1 MKKNL
6 LTKSMMVLSAVTMI
20 AGASPI
26 VMANGETLEDTTEIV
41 SAEVEPT
48 EMVNDVEETT
58 ETEAVEVEI
67 EETTEEAAEYPK
79 VGGTEV
85 EDEDEAE
92 YPEAD
97 GTEVVEETTEDEDG
111 TPETDDSWM
120 EGGVPLG
127 VDNRHFTT
135 VDNEEGHHILNWL
148 VMIYGFDWT
157 ETVAHDVT
165 YVAPTESGL
174 ALNEQQIITQGKD
187 GTGSAQYKKH
197 QNPITKEIII
207 EGLEEAK
214 TKALAQAQASVVNG
228 VVAVGNTEITTKK
241 IPYNVIYKD
250 NPSRIAKPG
259 EPDIVLQEGIE
270 GVNTTTITYEVNPN
284 TGELMNP
291 TSTTEETVKKQDKII
306 ERATGVAEPVT
317 QITERTEAIPFETI
331 RKDHPHLK
339 QGEEIVIQEG
349 EEGELKITTKLIS
362 GGEAEEKKEVIKE
375 AKDRIILVGTMKP
388 EVKEVEKIVEV
399 EKIKEVVKE
408 VPKEVI
414 KELNIKQIVNITQN
428 LNVEVLGKLNKEVP
442 QDKLAEILKEV
453 PSEKLKELSNSVS
466 VEQMVNL
473 AKEVPTEKLKNK
485 SIEQIINITQNL
497 NGTGNNQAKVT
508 QQVGEDVKQEA
519 EATQTGEQPK
529 QEQKQEE
536 SKQEPKQEQPKEE
549 QKQSQGTQQ
558 AQRGAVATGNQLP
571 DTGDTSTLGLA
582 ITSMLAG
589 ITGLGLIFKK
599 GTKDD

>member
-1 MKKNL
+1 
-6 LTKSMMVLSAVTMI
+6 MVLSAVTVV
-20 AGASPI
+20 ASASPI
-26 VMANGETLEDTTEIV
+26 VMANGETLDQ
-41 SAEVEPT
+41 PT
-48 EMVNDVEETT
+48 EMVNDVGEITETEVVGETT
-58 ETEAVEVEI
+58 ETEVVG
-67 EETTEEAAEYPK
+67 ETTE
-79 VGGTEV
+79 
-85 EDEDEAE
+85 
-92 YPEAD
+92 
-97 GTEVVEETTEDEDG
+97 TEVVGETTETEVVGETTETEVVGETTEDEDG
-111 TPETDDSWM
+111 TPETDESWT
-120 EGGVPLG
+120 EGGFFLG
-127 VDNRHFTT
+127 INNSYSST

-148 VMIYGFDWT
+148 APIYGFNWT

-174 ALNEQQIITQGKD
+174 ALNEQQTITQGKD

-197 QNPITKEIII
+197 KNPITGEIII
-207 EGLEEAK
+207 EDLEEAK

-228 VVAVGNTEITTKK
+228 VVAVGNTEITTEK

-250 NPSRIAKPG
+250 NPSRIAKPD
-259 EPDIVLQEGIE
+259 EPDIVLQEGVE

-291 TSTTEETVKKQDKII
+291 TSTTEKTVKKQDKII
-306 ERATGVAEPVT
+306 ERATGVAEPEA
-317 QITERTEAIPFETI
+317 QITEKTEAIPFETI

-497 NGTGNNQAKVT
+497 NGTGHNQAKVT

-529 QEQKQEE
+529 QEQPKEE
-536 SKQEPKQEQPKEE
+536 QKQEQPKEE

-558 AQRGAVATGNQLP
+558 TQRGAVATGKQLP

-589 ITGLGLIFKK
+589 ITGLGLLFKK